1 MRVRR
6 SAVCAVIALFI
17 GLGLALPANA
27 QEADHEVR
35 VGDTLWDLAA
45 RFLSDPMRWSE
56 IFDLNTSVVED
67 PHWIFPGE
75 LLKIPGRG
83 LAAAA
88 DQGPPG
94 AAVADGAEGRDG
106 ADGAA
111 GEGEAGQDG
120 LVYRRGVPTPLDA
133 TVFAREPDARIETGD
148 LVTDFIGALPQVTA
162 SEFYRSSLL
171 IDPPSLG
178 PHGVAARLIQ
188 ENPLDLQ
195 LAATAQEYS
204 TVMLHTA
211 NLALAE
217 GDLLQAV
224 RWKRGLGGKRVLEI
238 MGLLTVQEV
247 EADSTRAEVTQLFAN
262 FQIGDLVIR
271 APTYDFQAGRETE
284 AVVIGLPG
292 ELIGFEV
299 DQPLLS
305 FGDVV
310 YLNVGSTAGAKLG
323 DEFAVFS
330 RTEANTAGLE
340 DRLLTVRVTRVTPA
354 NSTARVIEVEQA
366 GAEPGAPARQTGRI
380 ATE

>member
-6 SAVCAVIALFI
+6 SAVCAIIALLVT
-17 GLGLALPANA
+17 LGLATPASA
-27 QEADHEVR
+27 QEARHEVR

-45 RFLSDPMRWSE
+45 RFLSDPLRWSE
-56 IFDLNTSVVED
+56 IFDLNTNVVED

-75 LLKIPGRG
+75 LLRIPGRR
-83 LAAAA
+83 LADGA

-94 AAVADGAEGRDG
+94 EAARAGAAGAEGQ
-106 ADGAA
+106 AGAA
-111 GEGEAGQDG
+111 GQER

-133 TVFAREPDARIETGD
+133 TIFALERNTRIETIG
-148 LVTDFIGALPQVTA
+148 LVTDIVGALPQVTY

-171 IDPPSLG
+171 LDPPSLG
-178 PHGVAARLIQ
+178 PYGVAARLIQ
-188 ENPLDLQ
+188 ENPLGLQ
-195 LAATAQEYS
+195 QAATAQEYS
-204 TVMLHTA
+204 KVMLHTA
-211 NLALAE
+211 NLELAE

-224 RWKRGLGGKRVLEI
+224 RWQRGLGGKRVLEI

-247 EADSTRAEVTQLFAN
+247 EGDSTRAEVKQLFGN

-271 APTYDFQAGRETE
+271 APSYDFPAGRAVEP
-284 AVVIGLPG
+284 VVIGLPG

-299 DQPLLS
+299 DQPLVS
-305 FGDVV
+305 FGDAV